1 MRLVPHAAASGAVG
15 LGVWAATGDAAAVPA
30 ALAAGVLPDL
40 DHLLDYY
47 NWYIRRDHRRL
58 FLLLHGWEYLVAGIA
73 VYVAYLSEPWLLAA
87 LLGYATQIG
96 GDQLFNHQRPFTY
109 SLAAR
114 AALRFDRRR
123 CSWSHPARAYEAA
136 VGALPF
142 GRAAARRWF
151 QSRLFGHTGRRS

>member
-1 MRLVPHAAASGAVG
+1 MQLVPHTAASGAVG
-15 LGVWAATGDAAAVPA
+15 LAVWAATGEVGTLPV

-40 DHLLDYY
+40 DHLFDYY

-58 FLLLHGWEYLVAGIA
+58 FLLLHGWEYLAAGIA

-96 GDQLFNHQRPFTY
+96 GDQLFNRQRAFTY

-142 GRAAARRWF
+142 GRTAARRWF
-151 QSRLFGHTGRRS
+151 QSRLFVDARRGS